1 MTDPDLPPSIPDPTS
16 STNAAPDAHAHA
28 SAEAFDARPAEG
40 RGPSG
45 SEPGDS
51 TRAESGPSAPRAS
64 SRRAGASPYADGVPR
79 ELDPAFV
86 PYDRLSGWVTAA
98 VVFVLGPL
106 VLGGMWLWSDS
117 ARYGKFVVM
126 GSVWFALVLLLV
138 ATTILLPRKR
148 FERARWTLSRAGLEI
163 RTGVV
168 FRELTSVPRSR
179 VQHLD
184 VTQGPIQRKFG
195 LATLVVHTAGQQH
208 SEVELSGVAHEV
220 ALAIRDDLMA
230 TGAGDGA

>member
-1 MTDPDLPPSIPDPTS
+1 MTDPDIAPSSPEPESLSIAGSDTRS
-16 STNAAPDAHAHA
+16 AAE
-28 SAEAFDARPAEG
+28 SAPSDTRPSPRPA
-40 RGPSG
+40 SG
-45 SEPGDS
+45 SS
-51 TRAESGPSAPRAS
+51 LS
-64 SRRAGASPYADGVPR
+64 DGVPQR
-79 ELDPAFV
+79 LDPAFV
-86 PYDRLSGWVTAA
+86 PYERLSGWVTAG

-106 VLGGMWLWSDS
+106 VLGGMVLAGDPKP
-117 ARYGKFVVM
+117 GKLVVVA
-126 GSVWFALVLLLV
+126 SIWIALVALFVTTTLV
-138 ATTILLPRKR
+138 FPRLR

>member
-1 MTDPDLPPSIPDPTS
+1 MQPDP
-16 STNAAPDAHAHA
+16 AP
-28 SAEAFDARPAEG
+28 P
-40 RGPSG
+40 GPSDV
-45 SEPGDS
+45 P
-51 TRAESGPSAPRAS
+51 APPLESSAFVPPPAPSAPSATDS
-64 SRRAGASPYADGVPR
+64 AGVPDVALLPDGVPQR
-79 ELDPAFV
+79 LDPAFV
-86 PYDRLSGWVTAA
+86 PYERLSGWVTAA

-106 VLGGMWLWSDS
+106 VLGGMLLWSDS
-117 ARYGKFVVM
+117 ARYGKLAVL
-126 GSVWFALVLLLV
+126 GGVWLALVALLV
-138 ATTILLPRKR
+138 TTTLVLPKKR